1 MRTYSLRI
9 YKPILLLISLTLA
22 ACSQKPV
29 AVTPSVSPSLLPT
42 PSPIA
47 ILSPSLSPS
56 PQLQTYRH
64 KDSLFEISFPKGYK
78 FKPTS
83 SGVAFVSADQKFAGA
98 VDYGSAEGKQLNNQ
112 QLEASLKAEF
122 TNRLK
127 EVNWQTAKVQPD
139 GSLRL
144 DWTGK
149 DKTGNALDA
158 VSLVEQRGNYI
169 YVLNLFGIDKPYQTY
184 NSDAE
189 TIVNS
194 YQIQPQTKPAVSP
207 SPVQSPSSPPQPS
220 PSVPAKPTP

>member
-1 MRTYSLRI
+1 V
-9 YKPILLLISLTLA
+9 LLISLALT
-22 ACSQKPV
+22 ACSQKPPV
-29 AVTPSVSPSLLPT
+29 AVTPTVSPSLLPT

-47 ILSPSLSPS
+47 IPSPSLSPS

-64 KDSLFEISFPKGYK
+64 EDNLFEISFPKGYK
-78 FKPTS
+78 FKTTS

-127 EVNWQTAKVQPD
+127 EVNWQAAKVQPD

-149 DKTGNALDA
+149 DKSGNALDA

-169 YVLNLFGIDKPYQTY
+169 YVLNLFGIDKPYQNY

-194 YQIQPQTKPAVSP
+194 YQIQPQTKPSVSP
-207 SPVQSPSSPPQPS
+207 SPAPSSS
-220 PSVPAKPTP
+220 PLPNQSVPAKPTP

>member
-1 MRTYSLRI
+1 MLPRRI
-9 YKPILLLISLTLA
+9 LACKILLAAGLSLVGCA
-22 ACSQKPV
+22 KPPV
-29 AVTPSVSPSLLPT
+29 AVLPSVSPSPLPL
-42 PSPIA
+42 PSS
-47 ILSPSLSPS
+47 LSVPAPQASPS
-56 PQLQTYRH
+56 PEIQTYRH
-64 KDSLFEISFPKGYK
+64 KDNLFEISFPRGYK
-78 FKPTS
+78 FKTTS

-122 TNRLK
+122 ANRLK
-127 EVNWQTAKVQPD
+127 EVSWQTTKPQPD

-149 DKTGNALDA
+149 DKSDNALDA

-169 YVLNLFGIDKPYQTY
+169 YVLNLFGIDKPYQNY

-194 YQIQPQTKPAVSP
+194 YQIQPQAKP
-207 SPVQSPSSPPQPS
+207 SPNPSPAAPSPQPS
-220 PSVPAKPTP
+220 PSAQPPQ

>member
-1 MRTYSLRI
+1 MRNPRTI
-9 YKPILLLISLTLA
+9 GLLILGLTLA
-22 ACSQKPV
+22 SCTSKPPI
-29 AVTPSVSPSLLPT
+29 AVLPSVSPVPPIPSPISIPSPSVSPSPK
-42 PSPIA
+42 
-47 ILSPSLSPS
+47 
-56 PQLQTYRH
+56 LQTYRH
-64 KDSLFEISFPKGYK
+64 KDNLFEISFPKGYK
-78 FKPTS
+78 FKTTS
-83 SGVAFVSADQKFAGA
+83 SGVAFVSADQRFAGA
-98 VDYGSAEGKQLNNQ
+98 IDYGSADGKQLNNQ

-127 EVNWQTAKVQPD
+127 EVKWQTAQVQPD

-194 YQIQPQTKPAVSP
+194 YQIQPQAKP
-207 SPVQSPSSPPQPS
+207 SPATQLPS
-220 PSVPAKPTP
+220 PSVSATPEITTPKK